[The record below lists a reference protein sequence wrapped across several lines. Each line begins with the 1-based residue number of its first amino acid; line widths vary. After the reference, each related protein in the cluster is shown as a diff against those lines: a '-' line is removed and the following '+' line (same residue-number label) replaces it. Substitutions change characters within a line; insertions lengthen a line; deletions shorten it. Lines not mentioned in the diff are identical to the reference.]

1 MSATK
6 STEVFDPSR
15 SDGDDSVITLE
26 SRFSMLEIPTIPVE
40 DRRRVATEV
49 LASVCSR
56 ETIESLLSLTGA
68 IATNEEQ
75 IARARISIGGHF
87 WSIHTAI
94 HQGLLEKGSQTDRTV
109 DNAALALTYR
119 YIEAIHGYSRA
130 VARNH
135 MLVWQQFNNNAD
147 AMRVLKHTEM
157 VLVAQVR
164 DEDAREQLIHQIAD
178 YKESS
183 DNETIPRPV
192 LIQMIKETKAQ
203 LDQANDEI
211 ATLKG
216 EVAEAQGDVY
226 VRNNE
231 FQRLSER
238 QRETERALE
247 EARQTTQKLA
257 QARSEAVESLVA
269 ERQDAS
275 QQQDLLKALRQELQT
290 AKNTPRVETKE
301 VEVLPP
307 QYKTLQEA
315 VAAAESALLAKQEQ
329 INLLE
334 AEESRL
340 RQQVEEAQ
348 RLFTEEA
355 RAAEI
360 KTDVDE
366 VQRLF
371 GTFHSA
377 YIAARL
383 KIANAGKLPL
393 YRDMLIELE
402 TKLEACAVEVKAAIA
417 RGA

>member
-1 MSATK
+1 M
-6 STEVFDPSR
+6 
-15 SDGDDSVITLE
+15 
-26 SRFSMLEIPTIPVE
+26 
-40 DRRRVATEV
+40 
-49 LASVCSR
+49 
-56 ETIESLLSLTGA
+56 
-68 IATNEEQ
+68 
-75 IARARISIGGHF
+75 
-87 WSIHTAI
+87 
-94 HQGLLEKGSQTDRTV
+94 
-109 DNAALALTYR
+109 
-119 YIEAIHGYSRA
+119 
-130 VARNH
+130 
-135 MLVWQQFNNNAD
+135 
-147 AMRVLKHTEM
+147 
-157 VLVAQVR
+157 
-164 DEDAREQLIHQIAD
+164 
-178 YKESS
+178 
-183 DNETIPRPV
+183 
-192 LIQMIKETKAQ
+192 
-203 LDQANDEI
+203 
-211 ATLKG
+211 
-216 EVAEAQGDVY
+216 AEAQGDVY

-383 KIANAGKLPL
+383 KIANAGNLPL